1 VRPRESYDG
10 ATPSSNSVAASN
22 LLRLAAFTGDD
33 RYERRADAIFESF
46 GELLERAA
54 PAFPRLLCALDF
66 RASGPREIV
75 LAGEP
80 GRPDFEALR
89 DAVFASPGLNRVV
102 AHVDSAAAVPALA
115 PLTRARSVRDG
126 KAAAYVCERFACQ
139 APVTDPEAL
148 AALLSPTTS
157 KA

>member
-1 VRPRESYDG
+1 
-10 ATPSSNSVAASN
+10 
-22 LLRLAAFTGDD
+22 
-33 RYERRADAIFESF
+33 
-46 GELLERAA
+46 
-54 PAFPRLLCALDF
+54 
-66 RASGPREIV
+66 
-75 LAGEP
+75 
-80 GRPDFEALR
+80 
-89 DAVFASPGLNRVV
+89 LNRVV